1 VAASAASVEL
11 MRLALREAEAAATH
25 GDVPI
30 GAVVAREGA
39 AISAAGN
46 ERELQGDP
54 TAHAEVLAIRA
65 AAEALGGWR
74 LGGCELYVTLEP
86 CAMCAGAIVLA
97 RLDRVVYATPDAK
110 AGAAGSVLDI
120 LGDRRLNHRPAVETG
135 PLGQESAE
143 LLQRFFADRRH
154 GPAAASSR
162 SRGES
167 ATG

>member
-1 VAASAASVEL
+1 
-11 MRLALREAEAAATH
+11 
-25 GDVPI
+25 
-30 GAVVAREGA
+30 
-39 AISAAGN
+39 
-46 ERELQGDP
+46 
-54 TAHAEVLAIRA
+54 
-65 AAEALGGWR
+65 
-74 LGGCELYVTLEP
+74 
-86 CAMCAGAIVLA
+86 MCAGAIVLA